1 MSTPLTI
8 QDLEPGSSVEL
19 KAMIQ
24 DLSLRTT
31 KTGNSYL
38 ALTLQDSTGA
48 IAARIWDE
56 AKRLHALVGSG
67 DAVTVRGLVETFGN
81 HIQLNVKRLEACPWD
96 EETRRLLLPSSR
108 RDTDAMW
115 AELLAAIAGIADP
128 ELRTFLET
136 FVESEGIRENF
147 RTAPAAKTVHH
158 AWVGGLLEHT
168 VSMLAVAEAL
178 ADHYRAL
185 VPDLNKDLLLAGV
198 VLHDAGKT
206 IELGG
211 GGGLEYTTRGR
222 LLGHMALAAQMIERH
237 RAAGQPLADETLD
250 RLVHLI
256 LSHHGDKEKG
266 SPVSPATA
274 EALLLHHID
283 MTDSRMAMAARMLDA
298 PGPDG
303 WTRYDRF
310 LGGAMFVNEQSADSS
325 REPVEDPS
333 KLEERSRA
341 TVDPAPTPQ
350 PTPKPKKPTLF

>member
-1 MSTPLTI
+1 MSTPPTI

-38 ALTLQDSTGA
+38 ALTLQDSTGQ

-56 AKRLHALVGSG
+56 AKRLHALVKSG
-67 DAVTVRGLVETFGN
+67 DAVSVRGLVETFGN
-81 HIQLNVKRLEACPWD
+81 HIQLNVKRLEPHPWD

-108 RDTDAMW
+108 RAPDTMW
-115 AELLAAIAGIADP
+115 AELLAAIAGISDP
-128 ELRTFLET
+128 ELRGFLET
-136 FVESEGIRENF
+136 FVESEAISESF

-178 ADHYRAL
+178 ADHYRPL
-185 VPDLNKDLLLAGV
+185 VPALDKDLLLAGV
-198 VLHDAGKT
+198 VLHDVGKT

-222 LLGHMALAAQMIERH
+222 LLGHMALAVQMIERH
-237 RAAGQPLADETLD
+237 RAAGQPLAEETLD
-250 RLVHLI
+250 RLAHLI

-266 SPVSPATA
+266 SPVNPATA

-303 WTRYDRF
+303 WTQYDRF
-310 LGGAMFVNEQSADSS
+310 LGGAMYVNEKSGLKPLPQSEADPS
-325 REPVEDPS
+325 REP
-333 KLEERSRA
+333 A
-341 TVDPAPTPQ
+341 TVEPTPAPQ
-350 PTPKPKKPTLF
+350 PTPKPNKPTLF